1 MSKHPKLDNPVW
13 YALTE
18 VHRDFAVVYDG
29 VKFYH
34 PDYCPFGGFTASDKT
49 AQAIESYS
57 RQIAGF
63 FIVGEKPAYNNSVM
77 LTRELVCNQMVI
89 EQKIDV
95 YIQEQIIE
103 LEEEHREPLFQL
115 VNKVQPGYFRRDT
128 SRLGKYYGIFKDGQ
142 LIAVTGERMK
152 MDAYTE
158 ISAVVTDPE
167 HTGKGL
173 ASQLVAFTVSRILEE
188 NKTPCLH
195 VVESNTGAIR
205 LYEKLGFITRRKIS
219 LWNFVA
225 SENPKP

>member
-1 MSKHPKLDNPVW
+1 MSTHPKLDNPVW

-18 VHRDFAVVYDG
+18 THRDFAVVYDG

-34 PDYCPFGGFTASDKT
+34 PDYCPFGGFIALDKT
-49 AQAIESYS
+49 AQAIELYS
-57 RQIAGF
+57 KQIAGF
-63 FIVGEKPAYNNSVM
+63 YIVGEKPAYNNSVM
-77 LTRELVCNQMVI
+77 LTRELICNQMVI
-89 EQKIDV
+89 EQKMDV
-95 YIQEQIIE
+95 HIQEQIIE
-103 LEEEHREPLFQL
+103 LQEEHRESLFQL
-115 VNKVQPGYFRRDT
+115 VNKVQPGYFRKDT

-173 ASQLVAFTVSRILEE
+173 ASQLVAFTVNRILEE

-205 LYEKLGFITRRKIS
+205 LYEKLRFITRRKIS
-219 LWNFVA
+219 LWNFVT
-225 SENPKP
+225 SEKC

>member
-1 MSKHPKLDNPVW
+1 MTTHPQLDNPVW

-18 VHRDFAVVYDG
+18 THRDLAVVYEG

-34 PDYCPFGGFTASDKT
+34 PDYCPFRGFTASDKT

-57 RQIAGF
+57 KQITGF
-63 FIVGEKPAYNNSVM
+63 YIVGEKPAYNNSVM
-77 LTRELVCNQMVI
+77 LMRELVCNQMVI

-103 LEEEHREPLFQL
+103 LREEHREPLVQL
-115 VNKVQPGYFRRDT
+115 VNKVQPGYFRKDT
-128 SRLGKYYGIFKDGQ
+128 SRLGKYYGIFKDRQ

-173 ASQLVAFTVSRILEE
+173 ASQLVTFAVNRILEE
-188 NKTPCLH
+188 DKTPCLH
-195 VVESNTGAIR
+195 VLESNTGAIR
-205 LYEKLGFITRRKIS
+205 LYEKLGFVTRRKIS
-219 LWNFVA
+219 LWNFMKA
-225 SENPKP
+225 EDRNK